1 MPLAPLSALL
11 VGTLFGTGRV
21 RGLDRRLLGR
31 VSSNTAYHG
40 TKEALM
46 NSHLIFIGLIL
57 IGFGFGVLSG
67 WAALLTKPQ
76 TTGTW
81 AVTVYFAG
89 NPFDLVEYR
98 DA

>member
-1 MPLAPLSALL
+1 
-11 VGTLFGTGRV
+11 
-21 RGLDRRLLGR
+21 
-31 VSSNTAYHG
+31 
-40 TKEALM
+40 M